1 MLAPGG
7 WRSVG
12 ERLTVGW
19 QVPALRPYDAQ
30 ITRGSFESSDV
41 DFRIL
46 GPLEVY
52 DGGRRVQ
59 VDGGQQR
66 TLLALLLLRSNEV
79 VPVDEIIDELWHS
92 EPPPSA
98 TKSVHALV
106 SKLRRTLEG
115 KAGGGGVGTGENGV
129 LLTHAHGY
137 VLRVAA
143 GELDLDRFQSLLEE
157 GRRALAAGRP
167 DEAAETI
174 REALSLWRGAPL
186 AEFAHDSFAQ
196 VEIGRLE
203 ELRLSALE
211 DRVEADLALGGHHEL
226 VSELEALAAENPLRE
241 RVHAQLMLS
250 LYRSGRQAEALHAYQ
265 RTRRMLVDELGIDPG
280 QALQRLEK
288 AILVQ
293 DASLEIVQLQAAP
306 ARVATSS
313 APEADA
319 EGADARPATSVP
331 VRAEIEHRRLSRIP
345 LIAALGVL
353 VVVVAA
359 GGVYLDVRGA
369 PATTTTVQPN
379 SVGIID
385 PASNKI
391 VGEVPVGAR
400 PGQVVAGAGGIWVAN
415 LEDSTV
421 IRLDPTTRRLVRT
434 ISTEDA
440 PIALTASDRYIWAV
454 SASFT
459 LPYATI
465 VRKIDPRVN
474 DVVETTRL
482 EGSSY
487 PGTPG
492 GGASADRRGEL
503 WVVTCCLGLVS
514 RIERGTSKVVS
525 RIATGGISPGSVAV
539 GAGATWVADTLYNE
553 VARIAP
559 TDVVV
564 ARIPVGR
571 TPSAIA
577 VGAGGVWV
585 AVSGENVV
593 RRIDPFTNVLLAT
606 IPVGHSPGAIA
617 VAAGAVWVANGG
629 DGTVSR
635 IDPDTDRVVATV
647 EVGGSPQGIAV
658 AAGRVWVTVQAG
670 GGAEV
675 SPGGTLLVTSQ
686 EEPDSLDP
694 ALAYQ
699 PLSWQLEYA
708 TCAKL
713 LNYPDRLAPQGSRLV
728 PEVAE
733 SLPAISPDRKTY
745 TFTIRK
751 GFRFSPPSGAPVTA
765 QTFKFAIERGLKLPP
780 RLYGHADDIVGATA
794 YATGKAPNVA
804 GIAATGNRLTI
815 RLSKPSPWFLEWLA
829 EPLFC
834 AVPLDT
840 PLTPRGVPL
849 LPAAG
854 PYYFASHR
862 AGREIVLKR
871 NPNYAGDRSHRLQE
885 IRVRI
890 GVSPGQ
896 SIEQIE
902 AGKTDYTLDYGLV
915 AGANARLASR
925 YGPGSPAARAGRQ
938 RYFLNP
944 ALGLDFL
951 VLNTS
956 RPPFADV
963 KLREAVNYA
972 IDRRALARL
981 GFSTAPAVPT
991 DQYLIPG
998 ARGFRDARIY
1008 PFSPDL
1014 AIARRLTGGKHPRV
1028 VFYNCTTPNC
1038 REHGAIIEKNLE
1050 AAGFRVEV
1058 KDFPLGVL
1066 LGKLNNPQAKHEPFD
1081 LAVNRRFHGTPD
1093 PFDFLNWYLDAKL
1106 GANGGLFDDVDS
1118 SRKLERAAM
1127 MTGPRRDRA
1136 YGELDIDLARNT
1148 APMVAFSHQTRQD
1161 FFSARTGCQVYVP
1174 AYGMDIAALCIRR

>member
-1 MLAPGG
+1 
-7 WRSVG
+7 
-12 ERLTVGW
+12 
-19 QVPALRPYDAQ
+19 
-30 ITRGSFESSDV
+30 V
-41 DFRIL
+41 DFGIL
-46 GPLEVY
+46 GPLEVH
-52 DGGRRVQ
+52 DESRRRLPLGGR
-59 VDGGQQR
+59 QQR
-66 TLLALLLLRSNEV
+66 ALLALLLLHANEIV
-79 VPVDEIIDELWHS
+79 AVDEIIDELWHS

-115 KAGGGGVGTGENGV
+115 GGRGVGEEGENGV
-129 LLTHAHGY
+129 VLTHGHGY
-137 VLRVAA
+137 VLRVAP
-143 GELDLDRFQSLLEE
+143 GELDLDRFQSLLTA
-157 GRRALAAGRP
+157 GRRAFAEGRLDIAADTLR
-167 DEAAETI
+167 D
-174 REALSLWRGAPL
+174 ALSLWRGSPL
-186 AEFAHDSFAQ
+186 AEFAYDSFAQ

-211 DRVEADLALGGHHEL
+211 ERVEADLALARHHEL
-226 VSELEALAAENPLRE
+226 IPELESLAAENPLRE
-241 RVHAQLMLS
+241 RLHAQLMLA
-250 LYRSGRQAEALHAYQ
+250 LYRSGRQGEALEAYQ
-265 RTRRMLVDELGIDPG
+265 RTRRVLVDELGIDPG

-293 DASLEIVQLQAAP
+293 DPSLEIAQQPVAPLQVATAP
-306 ARVATSS
+306 AR
-313 APEADA
+313 EADA
-319 EGADARPATSVP
+319 GVADAREPPSVP
-331 VRAEIEHRRLSRIP
+331 VPTAIERRRPSRLP
-345 LIAALGVL
+345 LIAVLGVVL
-353 VVVVAA
+353 AVVAA
-359 GGVYLDVRGA
+359 GGVYLVVHGG
-369 PATTTTVQPN
+369 PATTTVQPN

-400 PGQVVAGAGGIWVAN
+400 PGQVVAAAGGIWVAN
-415 LEDSTV
+415 LEDRTV
-421 IRLDPTTRRLVRT
+421 TRLDPTTQRLVRT

-440 PIALTASDRYIWAV
+440 PIALTASDRFIWAV

-492 GGASADRRGEL
+492 GGAAADRRGEL
-503 WVVTCCLGLVS
+503 RVVTCCLGLVS
-514 RIERGTSKVVS
+514 RIERGTTKVVS

-539 GAGATWVADTLYNE
+539 GAGATWVADTVYNE

-559 TDVVV
+559 TNVVV
-564 ARIPVGR
+564 ATIPVGR

-593 RRIDPFTNVLLAT
+593 RRIDPVSNVIMAT
-606 IPVGHSPGAIA
+606 IPVGRLPGAIA
-617 VAAGAVWVANGG
+617 VAADAVWVANGG

-635 IDPDTDRVVATV
+635 IDPDTNRVAATV
-647 EVGGSPQGIAV
+647 RVGGSPQGIAL

-670 GGAEV
+670 GGAAAV
-675 SPGGTLLVTSQ
+675 SPGGTLHVTSQ

-694 ALAYQ
+694 ALARE

-713 LNYPDRLAPQGSRLV
+713 LNYPDRAAPQGSLLV
-728 PEVAE
+728 PEVAR
-733 SLPAISPDRKTY
+733 SMPAISPDRKTY
-745 TFTIRK
+745 TFTIRQ
-751 GFRFSPPSGAPVTA
+751 GFRFSPPSRAAVNA

-780 RLYGHADDIVGATA
+780 RLYGEADDIVGATA
-794 YATGKAPNVA
+794 YATGKAPHVA
-804 GIAATGNRLTI
+804 GIAAAGNRLTI
-815 RLSKPSPWFLEWLA
+815 RLSKPSPWFLEELA

-834 AVPLDT
+834 AVPIDT
-840 PLTPRGVPL
+840 PVTPRGVPV

-854 PYYFASHR
+854 PYYFASHHP
-862 AGREIVLKR
+862 GREIVLKR
-871 NPNYAGDRSHRLQE
+871 NPNYTGDRPHRLQE
-885 IRVRI
+885 IRVTI

-902 AGKTDYTLDYGLV
+902 AGNTDYTLDYGLA
-915 AGANARLASR
+915 AGAHARLASR

-938 RYFLNP
+938 RYFLSP
-944 ALGLDFL
+944 AFGLDYL

-956 RPPFADV
+956 RPLFTDV
-963 KLREAVNYA
+963 KLRQAVNYA
-972 IDRRALARL
+972 IDRHALARL
-981 GFSTAPAVPT
+981 GFSPTTPAPAVPT

-1008 PFSPDL
+1008 PFSPDV
-1014 AIARRLTGGKHPRV
+1014 ATARRLAGGKHPKV
-1028 VFYNCTTPNC
+1028 VFYNCTTANC
-1038 REHGAIIEKNLE
+1038 REHGAIIEENLE

-1058 KDFPLGVL
+1058 KEFPLGVL
-1066 LGKLNNPQAKHEPFD
+1066 VGKLNNPRAKHEPFD
-1081 LAVNRRFHGTPD
+1081 LAVGRAFHGTPD
-1093 PFDFLNWYLDAKL
+1093 PFDFLNWLLDAKL
-1106 GANGGLFDDVDS
+1106 GANGGLFDDVDA
-1118 SRKLERAAM
+1118 SRRLERAAM
-1127 MTGPRRDRA
+1127 MTGPHRDRT

-1148 APMVAFSHQTRQD
+1148 APVIAFSYQTRQD

-1174 AYGMDIAALCIRR
+1174 TYGMDLAALCIRR

>member
-1 MLAPGG
+1 
-7 WRSVG
+7 
-12 ERLTVGW
+12 
-19 QVPALRPYDAQ
+19 
-30 ITRGSFESSDV
+30 V

-46 GPLEVY
+46 GPLEVH
-52 DGGRRVQ
+52 DDSGRRLPL
-59 VDGGQQR
+59 GGHQQR
-66 TLLALLLLRSNEV
+66 ALLALLLLHANEA
-79 VPVDEIIDELWHS
+79 VPVDEIIDELWQS

-115 KAGGGGVGTGENGV
+115 NAGRGAVETGENGIV
-129 LLTHAHGY
+129 RTHAHGY
-137 VLRVAA
+137 VLRVGP
-143 GELDLDRFQSLLEE
+143 GELDLDRFQSLLAE
-157 GRRALAAGRP
+157 GRRAFAAGQP
-167 DEAAETI
+167 GEAADTI
-174 REALSLWRGAPL
+174 REALSLWRGAAL
-186 AEFAHDSFAQ
+186 AEFAYDSFAQ
-196 VEIGRLE
+196 VEIDRLE
-203 ELRLSALE
+203 ELRLAAVE
-211 DRVEADLALGGHHEL
+211 ERVEADLALGRHHEL
-226 VSELEALAAENPLRE
+226 VPELEALAAENPLRE
-241 RVHAQLMLS
+241 RLHAQLMLA
-250 LYRSGRQAEALHAYQ
+250 LYRCGRQAEALHAYR
-265 RTRRMLVDELGIDPG
+265 RTRRTLVDELGIDPG

-293 DASLEIVQLQAAP
+293 DPSLEVVRLQAAP
-306 ARVATSS
+306 ARVATPS

-319 EGADARPATSVP
+319 GGSDARPVPSAP
-331 VRAEIEHRRLSRIP
+331 VRAEIEHRRPSLLP

-353 VVVVAA
+353 VAVGAA
-359 GGVYLDVRGA
+359 GGVYLVVRGGS
-369 PATTTTVQPN
+369 TTITVQPN

-385 PASNKI
+385 PTSNKI

-400 PGQVVAGAGGIWVAN
+400 PGQLVAGAGGIWVAN
-415 LEDSTV
+415 LEDRTV
-421 IRLDPTTRRLVRT
+421 SRLDPTTRRLVRT

-440 PIALTASDRYIWAV
+440 PIALTASDRFIWAV

-539 GAGATWVADTLYNE
+539 GAGATWVADTVYNE

-564 ARIPVGR
+564 ARIPVGP

-577 VGAGGVWV
+577 VGARGVWV

-593 RRIDPFTNVLLAT
+593 RRIDPVTNVLLAT
-606 IPVGHSPGAIA
+606 IPVGRSPGALA

-647 EVGGSPQGIAV
+647 RVGGSPQGIAV
-658 AAGRVWVTVQAG
+658 AAGRIWVTVQAAG

-675 SPGGTLLVTSQ
+675 SPGGTLHVTSQ

-694 ALAYQ
+694 ALAYE
-699 PLSWQLEYA
+699 PVSWQLEYA

-713 LNYPDRLAPQGSRLV
+713 LNYADRPAPQGSQLV
-728 PEVAE
+728 PEVAR

-751 GFRFSPPSGAPVTA
+751 GFRFSPPSGAAVNA

-780 RLYGHADDIVGATA
+780 RLHGHADEIVGATA
-794 YATGKAPNVA
+794 YATGKAPHVA
-804 GIAATGNRLTI
+804 GIAAVGNRLTI
-815 RLSKPSPWFLEWLA
+815 RLSKPSPWFLERLA

-834 AVPLDT
+834 AIPVDT
-840 PLTPRGVPL
+840 PVAPRGVPM

-854 PYYFASHR
+854 PYYFAAHEP
-862 AGREIVLKR
+862 GREILLKR
-871 NPNYAGDRSHRLQE
+871 NPNYMGDRPHRFQE

-902 AGKTDYTLDYGLV
+902 TGKTDYTLDYGLV
-915 AGANARLASR
+915 AGAHAQLAPR

-938 RYFLNP
+938 RYFLSP
-944 ALGLDFL
+944 ALGLDYL

-981 GFSTAPAVPT
+981 GFSPAPAVPT

-1008 PFSPDL
+1008 PFSPDV
-1014 AIARRLTGGKHPRV
+1014 ATARRLTGGKHPHV
-1028 VFYNCTTPNC
+1028 VFYNCTTANC
-1038 REHGAIIEKNLE
+1038 REHGAIIERNLE

-1058 KDFPLGVL
+1058 KEFPLGVL
-1066 LGKLNNPQAKHEPFD
+1066 LGKLGNPQAKHEPFD
-1081 LAVNRRFHGTPD
+1081 LAVGRAFHGTSD
-1093 PFDFLNWYLDAKL
+1093 PFDFLNPLLDARL
-1106 GANGGLFDDVDS
+1106 GANGGLFDDGDS

-1127 MTGPRRDRA
+1127 TTGPQRNRT
-1136 YGELDIDLARNT
+1136 YGELDIDLARST
-1148 APMVAFSHQTRQD
+1148 APVAAFSYQTRQD
-1161 FFSARTGCQVYVP
+1161 FFSARIGCQVYVP
-1174 AYGMDIAALCIRR
+1174 SYGMDIAALCIRR